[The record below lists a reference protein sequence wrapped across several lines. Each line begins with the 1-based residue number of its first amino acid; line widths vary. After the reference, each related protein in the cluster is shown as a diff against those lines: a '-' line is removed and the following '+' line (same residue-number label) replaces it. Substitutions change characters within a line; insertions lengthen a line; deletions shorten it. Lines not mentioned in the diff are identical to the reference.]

1 MSSQSTARPI
11 GRDAAFESAASLAT
25 DDVPLACPDDSVATL
40 RERLA
45 ARRYACVTDIPV
57 VMREDRRLVGLLQ
70 IEDVVSAAGDTLIG
84 AIMDADP
91 PTIAHGI
98 DREHATWKAV
108 QHRESA
114 LVVIDDDGRYLGLI
128 PPHRLLETLLAEHDE
143 DLSRLGGFLKSAEQ
157 ARHAT
162 VEALPQ
168 RLWHRLPWL
177 FIGLLGALLAAGIVG
192 RYEHTLSQLVLLAAF
207 VPGIVYFADAV
218 GTQTETV
225 VVRGLS
231 LGISVRQMLA
241 REAVTGVV
249 IGAATALLAW
259 LIVRVVWQDATL
271 ATIVALS
278 LFAACSIATIVA
290 LALPVALSRMRIDP
304 AFASGPLATVIQD
317 LLSLLIYFAIATAML
332 PSRP

>member
-1 MSSQSTARPI
+1 MSDAGGI
-11 GRDAAFESAASLAT
+11 GAAAAFESAASLAT
-25 DDVPLACPDDSVATL
+25 DAVPFAHPDERVADL
-40 RERLA
+40 RARLGER
-45 ARRYACVTDIPV
+45 RWDCVSDIPV
-57 VMREDRRLVGLLQ
+57 VERGTRRLLGLLQ
-70 IEDVVSAAGDTLIG
+70 IEDVVAAADEVALATL
-84 AIMDADP
+84 MDADP
-91 PTIAHGI
+91 PRIAHGI

-114 LVVIDDDGRYLGLI
+114 LVVVDDEGRCLGLI

-143 DLSRLGGFLKSAEQ
+143 DLSRLGGFMKSAEE

-162 VEALPQ
+162 VESFPR

-192 RYEHTLSQLVLLAAF
+192 RFEHTLGQMVLLAAF

-231 LGISVRQMLA
+231 LGIDVRQMVA
-241 REAVTGVV
+241 REAATGVV
-249 IGAATALLAW
+249 IGAATAALAY
-259 LIVRVVWQDATL
+259 LIVRVVWQEPTL
-271 ATIVALS
+271 ALIVALA
-278 LFAACSIATIVA
+278 LFAACSVATLVA
-290 LALPVALSRMRIDP
+290 LALPVALSRLRIDP

-317 LLSLLIYFAIATAML
+317 LLSLLIYFAIATALL